1 MCLFYNI
8 ISGALVNNQGL
19 FAQSLVSNNHWLSI
33 EKQALLMLFLLLFFF
48 LLQLM
53 FRGNKTKQRG
63 LLHHLLL

>member
-1 MCLFYNI
+1 MCLSYNI
-8 ISGALVNNQGL
+8 ISGTLVNNQGL
-19 FAQSLVSNNHWLSI
+19 FAQSMVSNNHWLSI
-33 EKQALLMLFLLLFFF
+33 EKQALLMLFLLFFF